1 MEVLMNTGKIMN
13 IIGRILFV
21 EVLLMLPSLFVSLIY
36 RDGDTKAFVYTMI
49 PAAIVSV
56 LLMLVRQQ
64 QKRMSSRDG
73 YFIVAMAWI
82 IISIVGAFPLYLA
95 GGFASYW
102 GALFEI
108 VSGFTTTGAS
118 VLAEPGTLGHGV
130 AFWRCFTHWVGG
142 MGVLVFVLM
151 VIPMEND
158 NSMHLVRAEVPG
170 PTAGKLVPRMRTT
183 SMILYGI
190 YAVMTLILV
199 VILKCLGM
207 KVFDAFC
214 IGFGT
219 AGTGGFALNSAGIAG
234 YGSPA
239 IEIVLGIFMILFG
252 INFNTYFLLLLRK
265 FKEALTS
272 EETAVY
278 FGVIGVSVVAI
289 SINILS
295 CFSNT
300 GEAVRSAFF
309 QVASIITTT
318 GFATVD
324 FNLWPEFSKHL
335 IVLLMIIGA
344 CAGSTGG
351 GLKISRVI
359 ILYKSFIAEIK
370 QILNPKE
377 VVSIRLNGKNVD
389 KKSLNSTRI
398 YFGAYVSLICIF
410 TLIISLDGV
419 DLTTNLTAVLSCFNN
434 IGPGLNLVGPV
445 ENFAKFSDFSKI
457 VFCVDMLIGRLEIFP
472 FLMLFSPSLW
482 SRKF

>member
-1 MEVLMNTGKIMN
+1 MNYKMIRFVISWVLK
-13 IIGRILFV
+13 V
-21 EVLLMLPSLFVSLIY
+21 EGMLMLLPALVGAMYQEKAGFAYLIWGLLCIAAGLILCFRKPSNMEIY
-36 RDGDTKAFVYTMI
+36 
-49 PAAIVSV
+49 
-56 LLMLVRQQ
+56 
-64 QKRMSSRDG
+64 SRDG
-73 YFIVAMAWI
+73 FVCVSLSW
-82 IISIVGAFPLYLA
+82 VVLGVFGAVPFVITGEIPFYIN
-95 GGFASYW
+95 
-102 GALFEI
+102 ALFEI

-359 ILYKSFIAEIK
+359 ILFKSFIAEIK

-389 KKSLNSTRI
+389 KKTLNSTRI
-398 YFGAYVSLICIF
+398 YFGAYVILICIF
-410 TLIISLDGV
+410 TLIISLDGL

-434 IGPGLNLVGPV
+434 IGPGLNLVGPM
-445 ENFAKFSDFSKI
+445 ENFGLYSDWVKVVLSLA
-457 VFCVDMLIGRLEIFP
+457 MLTGRLEIFP
-472 FLMLFSPSLW
+472 MFLLFAKSAHD
-482 SRKF
+482 R

>member
-1 MEVLMNTGKIMN
+1 MNTRMIGFLL
-13 IIGRILFV
+13 GRILMV
-21 EVLLMLPSLFVSLIY
+21 EAGLLALPLLTALLYGEPLMPWLATMLVLAAIGWGLSLRKPERTALYAKDGFAAVALVWLLMS
-36 RDGDTKAFVYTMI
+36 AF
-49 PAAIVSV
+49 
-56 LLMLVRQQ
+56 
-64 QKRMSSRDG
+64 
-73 YFIVAMAWI
+73 
-82 IISIVGAFPLYLA
+82 
-95 GGFASYW
+95 
-102 GALFEI
+102 GALPFVLSGDIPNYIDAFFET

-118 VLAEPGTLGHGV
+118 ILTAVEPLSRGGLL
-130 AFWRCFTHWVGG
+130 WRSFTHWVGG

-359 ILYKSFIAEIK
+359 ILFKSFIAEIK

-389 KKSLNSTRI
+389 KKTLNSTRI
-398 YFGAYVSLICIF
+398 YFGAYVILICIF
-410 TLIISLDGV
+410 TLIISLDGL

-434 IGPGLNLVGPV
+434 IGPGLNLVGPM
-445 ENFAKFSDFSKI
+445 ENFGLYSDWVKVVLSLA
-457 VFCVDMLIGRLEIFP
+457 MLTGRLEIFP
-472 FLMLFSPSLW
+472 MFLLFAKSAHD
-482 SRKF
+482 R

>member
-1 MEVLMNTGKIMN
+1 MNTGKIMN
-13 IIGRILFV
+13 IIGRILLV
-21 EVLLMLPSLFVSLIY
+21 EVLLMLPSLLVSLIY
-36 RDGDTKAFVYTMI
+36 RDGDTMAFVYTMI
-49 PAAIVSV
+49 PAAIVAV

-95 GGFASYW
+95 GGFSSYW

-118 VLAEPGTLGHGV
+118 VLAEPGDLGHGV

-190 YAVMTLILV
+190 YTVMTLVLV
-199 VILKCLGM
+199 IILKCLGM
-207 KVFDAFC
+207 TLFDSFC

-239 IEIVLGIFMILFG
+239 IEIILGIFMILFG

-265 FKEALTS
+265 FKEVLTS

-278 FGVIGVSVVAI
+278 LGIIAAAVVAI
-289 SINILS
+289 SVNTLS
-295 CFSNT
+295 CFPSA
-300 GEAVRSAFF
+300 GEAVRAAFF
-309 QVASIITTT
+309 QVSSIITTT

-324 FNLWPEFSKHL
+324 FNLWPEFSKHML
-335 IVLLMIIGA
+335 VLLMIIGA

-359 ILYKSFIAEIK
+359 ILFKSFVAEVK
-370 QILNPKE
+370 QIMNPKE
-377 VVSIRLNGKNVD
+377 IISIRLNGKDVD
-389 KKSLNSTRI
+389 KKTLNSTRI
-398 YFGAYVSLICIF
+398 YFGAYVILICVF
-410 TLIISLDGV
+410 TLIVSLDGL

-434 IGPGLNLVGPV
+434 IGPGLNLVGPMA
-445 ENFAKFSDFSKI
+445 NFGVYSDWVKVVLSLA
-457 VFCVDMLIGRLEIFP
+457 MLTGRLEIFP
-472 FLMLFSPSLW
+472 MFLLFAKSAHD
-482 SRKF
+482 R